1 MNSMLAKWR
10 SRDFL
15 VIILFL
21 QSIVY
26 ATVFFDVPVVRQV
39 VGFIYFTFVP
49 GFVIIKLLK
58 LDELDWVETV
68 LFSVGLSIAF
78 LMLGG
83 LFINEICFL
92 FGISQPLSLMP
103 LMIILNS
110 LILIGGVL
118 VYLRSENVRLLR
130 AETLRLS
137 PLTLLVAVLPILS
150 VVGATWVKTYESN
163 LILLFMIIAIAL
175 LFAVGI
181 ISKKFL
187 PPKLYPLA
195 VFVIAVSL
203 LYHSSLISDYMV
215 HFGSDVPGEVFAFK
229 IVENNAHWGS
239 INPYSGDSS
248 VGRTYA
254 MLSVTILPLIYSSL
268 LNLNFIWV
276 FKIIYPVIFS
286 LVPLG
291 LYKVWSRFV
300 NDKYAFVSAFF
311 FMSYQIFYT
320 EMLGLN
326 KQMIGELFFVLL
338 LLVILNKKMKPI
350 NKTTC
355 FLIFSFSLVVSHYA
369 LSEIFLFLISFALI
383 SLIMIKRVRAPSRS
397 ITISMVFLFF
407 VIMFSWYIFTSSST
421 VFDSFV
427 SFGEHVYNQLD
438 EFFNPASR
446 GETVLRGLGMEAPP
460 SVWNM
465 ISRAFAYLTQAL
477 IVVGFVGLVTKG
489 KRIYLEMEYF
499 VLNLLSVTLLVA
511 LVLVPGLANTLN
523 MTRFYHILLF
533 FLAPFCV
540 LGAETVVNLISKRK
554 MEVKVSILL
563 LVLLVPYFLFQT
575 GFVYEVTKSESWSVS
590 LSKYR
595 MSALKSHVQFG
606 YTDAYSVF
614 GAQWLSNNVAVGH
627 TQIYAD
633 FSSRVSELRSYGFVY
648 VGHVETLSNTTEV
661 TANGIVYLSSLNIIK
676 GTVMGAR
683 YLWNSSELHFLD
695 DLSKIYSNGG
705 SEVYKNSEQAQEI

>member
-1 MNSMLAKWR
+1 MNSMLAKWK

-15 VIILFL
+15 VVILFL
-21 QSIVY
+21 QFIVY
-26 ATVFFDVPVVRQV
+26 ATVFFDVPVARQV

-49 GFVIIKLLK
+49 GFVIIKLAK
-58 LDELDWVETV
+58 LDELDGVETV
-68 LFSVGLSIAF
+68 LFSVGLSVAF
-78 LMLGG
+78 LLIVG
-83 LFINEICFL
+83 LLVNEFGFL
-92 FGISQPLSLMP
+92 FGISKPLSLMP
-103 LMIILNS
+103 FIITLNS
-110 LILIGGVL
+110 LILLGGVL
-118 VYLRSENVRLLR
+118 VHLRSETVKPIG
-130 AETLRLS
+130 E
-137 PLTLLVAVLPILS
+137 PLGAPPLALLLVCLPILS
-150 VVGATWVKTYESN
+150 ILGATWAKAYENN

-175 LFAVGI
+175 LFAVGV

-195 VFVIAVSL
+195 ILMIAISL
-203 LYHSSLISDYMV
+203 LYHSSLISDNMV

-229 IVENNAHWGS
+229 IVEKNAHWSS

-268 LNLNFIWV
+268 LNLNWIWV

-311 FMSYQIFYT
+311 FMAYQIFYT

-326 KQMIGELFFVLL
+326 KQMIGEFFFILL
-338 LLVILNKKMKPI
+338 LLVILNKKMKLI

-355 FLIFSFSLVVSHYA
+355 FFIFSFALVVSHYA
-369 LSEIFLFLISFALI
+369 LAEIFLFLISFALI
-383 SLIMIKRVRAPSRS
+383 TLIIMKRVRAPSRNV
-397 ITISMVFLFF
+397 TLSMVFLFF

-421 VFDSFV
+421 VFDSFL
-427 SFGEHVYNQLD
+427 SFGEHVYNQFD
-438 EFFNPASR
+438 EFFNPESR
-446 GETVLRGLGMEAPP
+446 GEAVLRGLGMEAAP

-477 IVVGFVGLVTKG
+477 IVVGFVGLVRKR
-489 KRIYLEMEYF
+489 KRIRLEMEYF
-499 VLNLLSVTLLVA
+499 VLTLLSVTLLVA
-511 LVLVPGLANTLN
+511 LILVPGLANTLN

-533 FLAPFCV
+533 FLAPLCV
-540 LGAETVVNLISKRK
+540 LGAETIVNVISKRK

-563 LVLLVPYFLFQT
+563 LVVLVPYFLFQT
-575 GFVYEVTKSESWSVS
+575 GFVYEVTRSESWSVS

-595 MSALKSHVQFG
+595 MSASKSLGQFG
-606 YTDAYSVF
+606 YYDEYSIF
-614 GAQWLSNNVAVGH
+614 GAQWLSSNVAVGY

-633 FSSRVSELRSYGFVY
+633 AFSRINELRSYGMVWYGY
-648 VGHVETLSNTTEV
+648 VEILSNTTEV
-661 TANGIVYLSSLNIIK
+661 KPNGIVYLNSLNIIE
-676 GTVMGAR
+676 GTVVGVR
-683 YLWNSSELHFLD
+683 LLWNSSELHFLH
-695 DLSKIYSNGG
+695 DLNKIYSNGG
-705 SEVYKNSEQAQEI
+705 SEVYKNTP